1 MASHRWKAIG
11 FWAYPA
17 AVIALWLAV
26 SAFTVSQL
34 TTVIP
39 SLTAQSPV
47 QAAPEPIQQP
57 VAHVCVDRC

>member
-1 MASHRWKAIG
+1 MASHRWKAIR

-39 SLTAQSPV
+39 SLTAERS
-47 QAAPEPIQQP
+47 AESAPEKIEQP
-57 VAHVCVDRC
+57 AAWVCVDRC

>member
-1 MASHRWKAIG
+1 MSSHRRSKIR

-26 SAFTVSQL
+26 SAFTLSQL

-39 SLTAQSPV
+39 SLTPQSPE
-47 QAAPEPIQQP
+47 QPAPEPSEQP